1 MFYKILKTISAPSLG
16 YVTLRYITYILQFLN
31 AILLARCF
39 GEYDFGV
46 YSFMILIISYMQYS
60 NLGINDSLNTEY
72 AINKS
77 DKIKATAIWDN
88 AWTVNFLINIVL
100 GIVCTVIFLCT
111 DNLFTS
117 YHFNEYRYALLG
129 TCIIMNLSKI
139 YTTYYRLNGKL
150 VKINIQ
156 QILPNLTVFILLL
169 IYWNDLSVSAITTAL
184 LISNAIALV
193 IFRIGL
199 PRIPKFSLNKTLS
212 FLLIK
217 RGITLLLYNLS
228 FYLLTVIASSI
239 VSIFYSVETFGYYSF
254 ANTLVNGVVT
264 AGGAFMFIFYPK
276 ILNRLNT
283 DSVAAVNL
291 IQRIREVYIVF
302 MDVISLV
309 SILFVIVLTAIL
321 PQYGS
326 AMVIMY
332 SILILGRII
341 NNASSGY
348 ATLLIAQGKENHLVR
363 YGFLSVLFVG
373 VSGIFIHYG
382 NLSVEYIAISVA
394 IASFLYTFLVVNK
407 ALCYI
412 NGSRSFSFIFREIF
426 GMNKWLACLIIIF
439 NVFLF
444 RSYAVLITCVFI
456 YMIIN
461 MQNIKKSWEKGLSI
475 ITDKNSLSF

>member
-31 AILLARCF
+31 AILLARCL

-46 YSFMILIISYMQYS
+46 YSFMMLIISYMQYS

-88 AWTVNFLINIVL
+88 AWSVNFLINIVL

-129 TCIIMNLSKI
+129 TCVIMNLSKV

-169 IYWNDLSVSAITTAL
+169 IYWNGLSVSAITTAL

-193 IFRIGL
+193 IFRINL
-199 PRIPKFSLNKTLS
+199 PEVPKFRINKEF
-212 FLLIK
+212 FLLMK
-217 RGITLLLYNLS
+217 KGITLLLYNLS
-228 FYLLTVIASSI
+228 FYLLTVVASSL
-239 VSIFYSVETFGYYSF
+239 VSIFYSVEIFGNYSF
-254 ANTLVNGVVT
+254 ANTLVNGVVM

-276 ILNRLNT
+276 ILNRLSMDT
-283 DSVAAVNL
+283 AVAIDL
-291 IQRIREVYIVF
+291 IRRIREVYIVF
-302 MDVISLV
+302 MDMISLV
-309 SILFVIVLTAIL
+309 SILFVIALTAIL

-341 NNASSGY
+341 NNASTGY

-382 NLSVEYIAISVA
+382 NLSVEYIAISVSL
-394 IASFLYTFLVVNK
+394 ASFFYTFLVVNK

-439 NVFLF
+439 NGFLF

-456 YMIIN
+456 YLIIN
-461 MQNIKKSWEKGLSI
+461 VHNIKNSWRKGLLI
-475 ITDKNSLSF
+475 ITNKNALSF